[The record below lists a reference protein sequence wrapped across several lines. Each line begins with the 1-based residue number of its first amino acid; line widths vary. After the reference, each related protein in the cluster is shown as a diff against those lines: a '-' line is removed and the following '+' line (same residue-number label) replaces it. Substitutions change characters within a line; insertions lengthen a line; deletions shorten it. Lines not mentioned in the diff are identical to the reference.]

1 MPPID
6 NDTGTEGT
14 RARVHPD
21 CVVCSPDNPHGLQL
35 VFAPAPDGGVQAEFA
50 CADRY
55 VGYPG
60 YVQGG
65 IVAALLDGAMTNTLF
80 ARGQAALTAEMTV
93 RYLEPLLI
101 GRPALVQA
109 RLERAGTRLQVLT
122 AEVVQEGRTKASARG
137 KFIPH
142 PGFKGAG
149 GER

>member
-1 MPPID
+1 MPQPNHD
-6 NDTGTEGT
+6 ADQGRT

-21 CVVCSPDNPHGLQL
+21 CVVCSPDNPDGLQL
-35 VFAPAPDGGVQAEFA
+35 AFTPTADGGMQADFA
-50 CADRY
+50 CAEKY
-55 VGYPG
+55 TGYPG

-80 ARGQAALTAEMTV
+80 AGGQVALTAELTV

-101 GRPALVQA
+101 GRPATVRA

-122 AEVVQEGRTKASARG
+122 AEVLQEGRAKASARG

-142 PGFKGAG
+142 PGFKDAAG
-149 GER
+149 DR